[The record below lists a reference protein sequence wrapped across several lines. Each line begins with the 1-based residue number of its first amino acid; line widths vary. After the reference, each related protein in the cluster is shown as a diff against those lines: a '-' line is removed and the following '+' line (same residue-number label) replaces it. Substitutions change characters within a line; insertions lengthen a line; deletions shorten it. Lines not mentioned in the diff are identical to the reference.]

1 MVTYRLWIYGYGSI
15 PINTIFNGMNI
26 HLPAILMFTRG
37 TRFWHTAISPKQ
49 KSCRRP
55 QKDSTVTILE
65 SDFVVLSFG
74 LVIFKVCCPAAVSP
88 SSLGASTGHPR
99 SISTFNAS
107 RLKQGDSTACV
118 ARGNSRK
125 TQGLVHKSYSYLKYI
140 CIVYQLTP
148 PTARGSASEN
158 TLQYLSL
165 SM

>member
-1 MVTYRLWIYGYGSI
+1 MD
-15 PINTIFNGMNI
+15 
-26 HLPAILMFTRG
+26 
-37 TRFWHTAISPKQ
+37 ISPKQ
-49 KSCRRP
+49 NPVDSCSKP
-55 QKDSTVTILE
+55 QKDSRVTILE

-74 LVIFKVCCPAAVSP
+74 LGVFKVCCPAAVSP

-140 CIVYQLTP
+140 CIVISWP
-148 PTARGSASEN
+148 HRRRGGARQRIHYTIYRYLCKYICMYILYIHVLN
-158 TLQYLSL
+158 TCRYR
-165 SM
+165 